1 MLLPRGTR
9 IVLTETLKLQAGSTL
24 FVDANFS
31 DIILNRFGFEVP
43 AGATLCLHNANLVNG
58 SLSAGAIVIRGGHA
72 RIGRCTITNCR
83 KGDPKNATEVSAGG
97 AVLVTDQGVAI
108 IDTTLLAN
116 CSAAFGGAVAVSNSF
131 LQLVDSSVRANNA
144 TRRGGGIHLE
154 GAVSVAI
161 VDRSDILENM
171 VIMVAA
177 VPALGGEGGGL
188 HVSGAALPSKL
199 AALSSQRALLQLS
212 FAPLQALRSI

>member
-9 IVLTETLKLQAGSTL
+9 IVLTATLKLQAGSTL

-58 SLSAGAIVIRGGHA
+58 SAGAIVIRGGHA

-212 FAPLQALRSI
+212 FAPLQALRST